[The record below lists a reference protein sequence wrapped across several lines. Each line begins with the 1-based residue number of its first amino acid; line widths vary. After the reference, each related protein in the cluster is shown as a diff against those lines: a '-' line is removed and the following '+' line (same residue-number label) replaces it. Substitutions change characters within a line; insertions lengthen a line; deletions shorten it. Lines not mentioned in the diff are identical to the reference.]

1 MKGGKIRISNTYI
14 PGLSTEFKLST
25 WKEEMKTNQ
34 DEKEEQKVGAQQ
46 GLLKFGISNGWKKNR
61 QYEHLLIDTE
71 IGLRSSPELL
81 TLYFESSGD
90 SPKSKSIHN
99 FRCFRYSKWIQNIGQ
114 EKKELV
120 ISWFE
125 NKWSIK

>member
-1 MKGGKIRISNTYI
+1 MKGGKIKIFNTYI
-14 PGLSTEFKLST
+14 PRLSTEFKLST

-46 GLLKFGISNGWKKNR
+46 GLLKFCISNGWKKNR
-61 QYEHLLIDTE
+61 HYEHLLIDTG
-71 IGLRSSPELL
+71 IGLRSSQELL

-90 SPKSKSIHN
+90 PPKSKSIHN
-99 FRCFRYSKWIQNIGQ
+99 FRSFKYSKWIQNIGQ
-114 EKKELV
+114 EKKKFV